1 MSSFCVVTNALR
13 LYRFKSPYRAEVSEA
28 KTSAAPA
35 PISPKGGN
43 EMTKTMHIEGMM
55 CNHCK
60 KAVEDALNAIDGVQ
74 AVVDL
79 EAKTATVTLSK
90 DVNDQTLT
98 DAVTAKDY
106 KVVSVE

>member
-1 MSSFCVVTNALR
+1 
-13 LYRFKSPYRAEVSEA
+13 
-28 KTSAAPA
+28 
-35 PISPKGGN
+35 
-43 EMTKTMHIEGMM
+43 MTKTLKIEGMM